1 MSDILCIYYS
11 RTGHT
16 RRAMEEVADA
26 LGAEVTAITDDRDRN
41 GWRGYIRCGMDAMKT
56 STRPLLPFQT
66 EKPLNE
72 YRLVIIGSPVWA
84 GRCAS
89 PVRALLKRRGLE
101 MRNVA
106 YLVTRSTSQRSE
118 EVYDQMDMYV
128 KDAHRMAVSLRPG
141 SEGYEFWR
149 NDFVQNV
156 RRWMDEQLGRA
167 MLEKLKAI
175 EQRLTEVEQQ
185 LSDPAV
191 YGDRERLTALS
202 REQKELTPVVACYR
216 AYLRAQDTAREAEEM
231 LSDPELRA
239 LAQEELAG
247 ARADMER
254 LQEELK
260 RLLLPRDP
268 NDEKNV
274 ILEIRA
280 GIGGEEGAL
289 FAADLLRM
297 YTMYAER
304 RGWTLSIV
312 NENMTEL
319 GGVKEVSAE
328 IEGAGAWSRLKFEAG
343 THRVQR
349 VPETESS
356 GRIQTSAAT
365 VAVMPEAEEVE
376 FSIDPKDLQID
387 TFRSSGAGGQHVNKT
402 ESAIRITH
410 LPTGVVVECQDERSQ
425 YKNKDRAMKILRSK
439 LYEAEQEKQNAAIAA
454 TRKSQVGTGDRSGKI
469 RTYNFPQNR
478 VTDHRLTGDSKNFNI
493 AAIMNGDLDDLID
506 ALTLNEQAQ
515 RLQEGK
521 E

>member
-1 MSDILCIYYS
+1 
-11 RTGHT
+11 
-16 RRAMEEVADA
+16 
-26 LGAEVTAITDDRDRN
+26 
-41 GWRGYIRCGMDAMKT
+41 
-56 STRPLLPFQT
+56 
-66 EKPLNE
+66 
-72 YRLVIIGSPVWA
+72 
-84 GRCAS
+84 
-89 PVRALLKRRGLE
+89 
-101 MRNVA
+101 
-106 YLVTRSTSQRSE
+106 
-118 EVYDQMDMYV
+118 
-128 KDAHRMAVSLRPG
+128 
-141 SEGYEFWR
+141 
-149 NDFVQNV
+149 
-156 RRWMDEQLGRA
+156 

-216 AYLRAQDTAREAEEM
+216 SYLRAQETAREAEEM
-231 LSDPELRA
+231 LSDQELRA
-239 LAQEELAG
+239 LAQEELTG

-260 RLLLPRDP
+260 LLLLPRDP

-312 NENMTEL
+312 NENLTEL

-328 IEGAGAWSRLKFEAG
+328 VEGAGAWSRLKFEAG

-387 TFRSSGAGGQHVNKT
+387 T
-402 ESAIRITH
+402 
-410 LPTGVVVECQDERSQ
+410 
-425 YKNKDRAMKILRSK
+425 
-439 LYEAEQEKQNAAIAA
+439 QNAAIAA

-478 VTDHRLTGDSKNFNI
+478 VTDHRLTGDNKNFNI
-493 AAIMNGDLDDLID
+493 AAVINGDLDDMID
-506 ALTLNEQAQ
+506 ALILNDQAQ

-521 E
+521 ES